1 MYLVIGA
8 TGNVGGEVVTQ
19 LLERGHDVRALVRS
33 ESRASVLPA
42 GVTYAVGD
50 LDDAASLTAAATGV
64 EGVFFMQLAPSTEQA
79 QGFVDAV
86 QAAGVSKVVVL
97 SSLGTLLH
105 PAPTI
110 GQLIAARDAVFRAS
124 SLEVTYLYAS
134 GLMSNATWWAE
145 TVRSSSQVIDATEPG
160 KIGVIDPFDLAR
172 VAAVTLT
179 EPGHAGKGYLL
190 TGPEALAPSEMTATL
205 SEVLGTPL
213 AFVASTPEAEAEKAL
228 GKGTPEFMARA
239 RQNLDELFR
248 AGRAGVVTDDV
259 QNLTGAPA
267 TPFRTWAEKHSDL
280 FA

>member
-8 TGNVGGEVVTQ
+8 TGNVGGEVVNQ
-19 LLERGHDVRALVRS
+19 LIARGQDVRALVRS
-33 ESRASVLPA
+33 EDRASALPA
-42 GVTYAVGD
+42 GVTHAVGD
-50 LDDAASLTAAATGV
+50 LDDAASLTAAARGV

-79 QGFVDAV
+79 QGFIDAV
-86 QAAGVSKVVVL
+86 KAAGVTKVVLL

-124 SLEVTYLYAS
+124 TLEVTYLYAS

-145 TVRSSSQVIDATEPG
+145 TLRSSKQVVDATEPG
-160 KIGVIDPFDLAR
+160 KIGVVDPFDVAR
-172 VAAVTLT
+172 VAAIALS

-190 TGPEALAPSEMTATL
+190 TGPEALSPSEMTATL
-205 SEVLGTPL
+205 SDVLGTEL
-213 AFVASTPEAEAEKAL
+213 EFVASTPEAEADKAL
-228 GKGTPEFMARA
+228 AKGTPEFMARA

-259 QNLTGAPA
+259 QNLTGQPA
-267 TPFRTWAEKHSDL
+267 TPFRTWAEKHADL